1 MRRLLLAFAAVATVV
16 PLAATPAAAS
26 EATLTCFPLAP
37 ADIRYDNTW
46 GAARSG
52 GRGHQGTD
60 IMAPKQTVVMAV
72 AGGVV
77 ETMDTASGAGYYV
90 RLVHRGGWETWYM
103 HLDNDSPGTDDGSGG
118 AGTAYAEGLEV
129 GDRVVAGQVI
139 GYVGDSGNAE
149 WTGSHLHFELHVGGG
164 PVNPYHAVLE
174 AEERIER
181 LRRHAEPAPLE
192 AVAAAEDAATLA
204 TVGTSD
210 MVARLN
216 AADRVDAACLH
227 PSLHPNRAVAA
238 ARRGADLPLPVDP
251 VAVRVS

>member
-1 MRRLLLAFAAVATVV
+1 
-16 PLAATPAAAS
+16 
-26 EATLTCFPLAP
+26 
-37 ADIRYDNTW
+37 
-46 GAARSG
+46 
-52 GRGHQGTD
+52 
-60 IMAPKQTVVMAV
+60 MAPKQTVVMAV

-77 ETMDTASGAGYYV
+77 ETLDTASGAGYYV
-90 RLVHRGGWETWYM
+90 RLVHPGGWETWYM

-118 AGTAYAEGLEV
+118 AATAYAEGLDV

-149 WTGSHLHFELHVGGG
+149 WTGSHLHFELHIGGG
-164 PVNPYHAVLE
+164 PVNPYDAVVE

-181 LRRHAEPAPLE
+181 LRRRVEPEPLE
-192 AVAAAEDAATLA
+192 AVSAKGADGGADFGTVATL
-204 TVGTSD
+204 D
-210 MVARLN
+210 MTALN

>member
-1 MRRLLLAFAAVATVV
+1 MGRTLLALAAVATVV
-16 PLAATPAAAS
+16 TLTAPPAQAAQG
-26 EATLTCFPLAP
+26 TLTCFPLAP

-60 IMAPKQTVVMAV
+60 IMAPKETVVMAV

-77 ETMDTASGAGYYV
+77 ERMDTASGAGYYV
-90 RLVHRGGWETWYM
+90 RLVHPGGWETWYM
-103 HLDNDSPGTDDGSGG
+103 HLDNDSPGTDDGAGG
-118 AGTAYAEGLEV
+118 ADTAYAEGLQV

-164 PVNPYHAVLE
+164 PVNPYDAVLA
-174 AEERIER
+174 AEQRIER
-181 LRRHAEPAPLE
+181 LRRLAEPDPLQ
-192 AVAAAEDAATLA
+192 AIAAGAEDGFDAGEPSETVEPPDAEDRPAA
-204 TVGTSD
+204 G
-210 MVARLN
+210 
-216 AADRVDAACLH
+216 CLH

-238 ARRGADLPLPVDP
+238 ARRGAHLADPQAPVD
-251 VAVRVS
+251 VRVS

>member
-1 MRRLLLAFAAVATVV
+1 MRRTLLALAAVATLI
-16 PLAATPAAAS
+16 PLAAPPARAAQG
-26 EATLTCFPLAP
+26 TLTCFPLAP

-77 ETMDTASGAGYYV
+77 ETLDTASGAGYYV
-90 RLVHRGGWETWYM
+90 RLVHPGGWETWYM

-118 AGTAYAEGLEV
+118 AATAYAEGLEV

-164 PVNPYHAVLE
+164 P
-174 AEERIER
+174 IEPR
-181 LRRHAEPAPLE
+181 MTPCSRPRSASSCSAGSPSPSCPRRS
-192 AVAAAEDAATLA
+192 AA
-204 TVGTSD
+204 
-210 MVARLN
+210 
-216 AADRVDAACLH
+216 
-227 PSLHPNRAVAA
+227 
-238 ARRGADLPLPVDP
+238 GADGDASFDTSETFDMPARSTPPTVSTPPASTPLST
-251 VAVRVS
+251 RTGR